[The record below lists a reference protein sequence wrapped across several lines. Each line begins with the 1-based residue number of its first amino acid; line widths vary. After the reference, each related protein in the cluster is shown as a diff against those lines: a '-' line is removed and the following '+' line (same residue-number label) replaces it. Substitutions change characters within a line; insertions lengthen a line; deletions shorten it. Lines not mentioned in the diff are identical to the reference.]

1 MRSEYHASSALTCF
15 PPPPCC
21 PDDRYP
27 RRQKWKAQKQGGG
40 EAAHCTDTEVEA
52 GPSGS
57 ATSEGSEASGI
68 EHPACRSELDLLC
81 QVIVPEQSPNIGA
94 PSAREKP
101 PIASTDHDCK
111 SLLRPHMG
119 FVLPPRLLLA

>member
-1 MRSEYHASSALTCF
+1 VAVQSLVGLYIYGICLLGLAF
-15 PPPPCC
+15 IIFIV
-21 PDDRYP
+21 
-27 RRQKWKAQKQGGG
+27 QKWKAQKQGGG